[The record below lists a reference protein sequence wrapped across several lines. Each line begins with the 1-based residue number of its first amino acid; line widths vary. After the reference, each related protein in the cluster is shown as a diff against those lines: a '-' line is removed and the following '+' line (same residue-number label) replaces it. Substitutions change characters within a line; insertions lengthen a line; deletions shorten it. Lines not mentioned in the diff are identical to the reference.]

1 MFFMYMTDMW
11 CCSSPKHGE
20 HCAFVEYGCILWA
33 HLEIKQQTRLA
44 IANPARNVIGRLG
57 KLTVSIRLLMFQEVS
72 TVFLFMSFSA
82 Q

>member
-1 MFFMYMTDMW
+1 MTDMW

-33 HLEIKQQTRLA
+33 HLEIKQQIRLA
-44 IANPARNVIGRLG
+44 IANPERNMIGRLG
-57 KLTVSIRLLMFQEVS
+57 KLTVSIRLLMFQKVS
-72 TVFLFMSFSA
+72 TVFFTSFLKA